1 MKKSSGKGKKE
12 RKRGEA
18 YVLSENSKLTGLDFT
33 YNSNLASRLY
43 QILKPMLRAAC
54 ERTTY
59 LRLQNALYAAVRNDR
74 EHGLGSLR
82 LGYGSVLPL
91 REFRYSKR
99 VSWSNFFM
107 NHPVAH
113 FDETRQQIQVQL
125 PLAGLR
131 KFDLIHERLAKID
144 IKIYCVVIQLDD
156 RNTIFYHVSKTLEL
170 RKEDHKV
177 DRGITFTLGDCKD
190 AVILCLG
197 TVRCWLTS
205 PDGNEEFMSNNSTL
219 MTGEVFD
226 AILIREGKET
236 IFPEEKSYKLP
247 PPILP
252 GDDDEVDWD

>member
-1 MKKSSGKGKKE
+1 
-12 RKRGEA
+12 
-18 YVLSENSKLTGLDFT
+18 
-33 YNSNLASRLY
+33 
-43 QILKPMLRAAC
+43 
-54 ERTTY
+54 
-59 LRLQNALYAAVRNDR
+59 
-74 EHGLGSLR
+74 
-82 LGYGSVLPL
+82 
-91 REFRYSKR
+91 
-99 VSWSNFFM
+99 M

-236 IFPEEKSYKLP
+236 IFPEEKSDKLP